1 MKRRRF
7 LSLAGAAAAVP
18 AFAARKI
25 TVAAHPWVYAATQPQ
40 YDIYPVL
47 DGIFA
52 DMSHAG
58 MEAIELMH
66 TALKPD
72 GAVDRIRALSGRHRL
87 PVLGMSYSANMW
99 KRDEHPAIV
108 EEAGILITR
117 LGRVGGRTLGISVGD
132 ARHPKTPAELDAQAE
147 VLRRVMEI
155 CAANKVVPNLH
166 NHTYE
171 VANGEHDLKGTLERI
186 PAVRL
191 GPDLD
196 WLVGAK
202 VDPVDFIRRYG
213 KRIVFAHLRDR
224 KADGVWP
231 EAMGEGRLDYS
242 AYGRE
247 LRQAGFAGDVAVEL
261 AHPRGF
267 EPTRPLR
274 ESLKMS
280 RAYVR
285 RTMGW

>member
-1 MKRRRF
+1 MNRRYF
-7 LSLAGAAAAVP
+7 LSLAGAAATAP
-18 AFAARKI
+18 AFPARKI

-52 DMSHAG
+52 DMSYAG

-72 GAVDRIRALSGRHRL
+72 AAVERIRALSSRHRL

-108 EEAGILITR
+108 EEAGTLISR
-117 LGRVGGRTLGISVGD
+117 LARVGGRTLGISVGD

-186 PAVRL
+186 PEVRL

-213 KRIVFAHLRDR
+213 KRMVFAHVRDR
-224 KADGVWP
+224 KADGVWS
-231 EAMGEGRLDYS
+231 EAMGEGSLDYS
-242 AYGRE
+242 AYGHE
-247 LRQAGFAGDVAVEL
+247 LRQVGFAGDVAVEL